1 MVLPSESRFSANYPG
16 DDCEFLR
23 ISSEDMFMYVVWCFE
38 IAQDVNDDVGV
49 KLRGARLWLDLG
61 CGLPSGTR
69 KVPQPT

>member
-1 MVLPSESRFSANYPG
+1 MVLPSESRFSANCPG
-16 DDCEFLR
+16 DNCEFLR
-23 ISSEDMFMYVVWCFE
+23 ISSEDMFMYVVWCLE

-49 KLRGARLWLDLG
+49 KLRGGRLWLALG